1 MPIAAIKLI
10 NFRNI
15 EQCEL
20 DTDAPEVFF
29 VGENGQGKTNILESV
44 YFLCYGTSFR
54 TREDNILCK
63 NDEKSFSA
71 TASYYKSKEDINEIS
86 ITWRNR
92 TKNIRLNGKTIT
104 DRKDIIRNQPC
115 IVFSHDD
122 IAFVNGTPEKRRLF
136 IDQTLSLYN
145 PYYIDLLRKYKKILK
160 TRNHLLREQNLA
172 LLDVY
177 DEQFVDIGMEIQK
190 KREEITGLF
199 EPFFMEKFS
208 EIAKF
213 RENVTIEYQSTWNG
227 MKAKEDILQ
236 YLRKKRN
243 NELIAGMSLTGPHRD
258 RLLFLHRDSDFSLIG
273 STGQMRLISLI
284 LRIIQAEFYSRT
296 TGRKP
301 LLLLDDVLLEL
312 DREKRIHIL
321 ENLPPYEQAFFTF
334 LPNEDYVNYHKENT
348 MIYEVNGGEFSK
360 RG

>member
-1 MPIAAIKLI
+1 MPVTAIKLI

-15 EQCEL
+15 KQCEL
-20 DTDAPEVFF
+20 NTDAPEVFF

-44 YFLCYGTSFR
+44 YYLCYGTSFR
-54 TREDNILCK
+54 TREDSILCK
-63 NDEKSFSA
+63 NDESFFSA
-71 TASYYKSKEDINEIS
+71 SASYFKSREDINEIAIS
-86 ITWRNR
+86 WKNR
-92 TKNIRLNGKTIT
+92 VKNIRLNGKTIT

-115 IVFSHDD
+115 IIFCHDD
-122 IAFVNGTPEKRRLF
+122 IGFVNGPPEKRRLF
-136 IDQTLSLYN
+136 LDQTLSLYN

-160 TRNHLLREQNLA
+160 TRNHLLRENNTA

-177 DEQFVDIGMEIQK
+177 DEQFVELGMEIQK
-190 KREEITGLF
+190 KREEITSLF
-199 EPFFMEKFS
+199 EPFFKDKFS

-213 RENVTIEYQSTWNG
+213 KELVAIQYQSTWSGMNEKDEILNFIRNKRKYEILNG
-227 MKAKEDILQ
+227 V
-236 YLRKKRN
+236 
-243 NELIAGMSLTGPHRD
+243 SSSGPHRD
-258 RLLFLHRDSDFSLIG
+258 KLLFLHRDSDFSQIG

-312 DREKRIHIL
+312 DREKRIRIL

-348 MIYEVNGGEFSK
+348 MVYEVKSGGFKK